1 MKRADVLPMPFVSAW
16 DPRAAASGSID
27 PLGALRPFT
36 AIATT
41 LLPGVTTITS
51 RVRYLSWVCA
61 GLCLLDELSNAPSG
75 GRAGRARRQR
85 ILAWERLVALATGT
99 YAKAEGTAED
109 DRSWRQLRGVSYVRR
124 AVAEDVR
131 SPAFPMLRNQAGV
144 GGVGTYWVTL
154 VAGGLVEDAAGA
166 LTPRGADLAGAFL
179 RHRAT
184 PDRASLLR
192 VISGEDITFAESV
205 LVDWGRVAHLGAA
218 STRERRLLAN
228 ALLEPRTHRRMASAM
243 QATGATASDGETFR
257 LLGEHLSE
265 QRDPLA
271 DRLAAVLAV
280 ASSFEGLHRELLYR
294 FNQVR
299 ASSGYH
305 RPVPLKSIQ
314 LAGGDVSLAHL
325 GDSLK
330 EALAQHEAQLPRSV
344 AAAVRGFSVAVEPA
358 VRTQNDTELVRDL
371 IRHHER
377 VQAGKLDASR
387 QPKLPWVEL
396 HGNDVVIAPRY
407 ALDERPGKPG
417 SAEFTHPYRIEQ
429 FTDMLREAGVW
440 ESAS

>member
-1 MKRADVLPMPFVSAW
+1 MKPADVLPMPFVSAW

-27 PLGALRPFT
+27 PLGALRSFT

-51 RVRYLSWVCA
+51 RVRYLSWICA
-61 GLCLLDELSNAPSG
+61 GLRLLDELPKAPSG
-75 GRAGRARRQR
+75 GRAGRVRRQR

-99 YAKAEGTAED
+99 YAKAEGAVEN
-109 DRSWRQLRGVSYVRR
+109 DRSWHQLRGVSYVRR
-124 AVAEDVR
+124 AVAEGVR

-154 VAGGLVEDAAGA
+154 VAGGLVEDDAGA
-166 LTPRGADLAGAFL
+166 LTPRGADLADAFL

-192 VISGEDITFAESV
+192 IISGEDIAFAESV
-205 LVDWGRVAHLGAA
+205 LTDWGRVAHLGAA
-218 STRERRLLAN
+218 STRERRLLAD
-228 ALLEPRTHRRMASAM
+228 ALLEPRAHRQMALAMRSA
-243 QATGATASDGETFR
+243 GATASDGDTFR

-265 QRDPLA
+265 QRALLSH
-271 DRLAAVLAV
+271 RLAAVLAV
-280 ASSFEGLHRELLYR
+280 ASSFEDLHRELLYR

-299 ASSGYH
+299 ASGYH
-305 RPVPLKSIQ
+305 RPVTLKSIQ

-325 GDSLK
+325 GDALK
-330 EALAQHEAQLPRSV
+330 GALAQQGTRVPHSV
-344 AAAVRGFSVAVEPA
+344 AKAVLGFSLAVERAVRA
-358 VRTQNDTELVRDL
+358 QNDADLVRGL

-387 QPKLPWVEL
+387 QPKHSWVEL
-396 HGNDVVIAPRY
+396 RRNDVVVAPRY
-407 ALDERPGKPG
+407 ALDERPEKPG

-429 FTDMLREAGVW
+429 FTDMLREARAW